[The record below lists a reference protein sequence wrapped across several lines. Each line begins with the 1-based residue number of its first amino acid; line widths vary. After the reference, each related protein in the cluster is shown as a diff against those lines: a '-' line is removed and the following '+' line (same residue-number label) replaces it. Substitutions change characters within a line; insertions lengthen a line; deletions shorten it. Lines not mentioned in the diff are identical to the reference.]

1 MVAEWEHLA
10 LPIKQ
15 TSKVLDVSNEEKVAD
30 KTLSGGNDLSGS
42 NGGTA
47 MAFVAAN
54 APISQDSMMA
64 QIYEECRVKQ

>member
-1 MVAEWEHLA
+1 M
-10 LPIKQ
+10 
-15 TSKVLDVSNEEKVAD
+15 LDVSNEEIVAD

-47 MAFVAAN
+47 IASVAAN